1 MAEFARHDVRGEVVR
16 VADHDVRPGIG
27 VDMDDGDAWPAI
39 REKFLAADI
48 LLITTPI

>member
-1 MAEFARHDVRGEVVR
+1 MAEFARHDVRCEVVR

-39 REKFLAADI
+39 REKVLAADI
-48 LLITTPI
+48 LLIATPI